1 MLEACEQVLRAFVVG
16 PREGDM
22 AALVSRLERA
32 TFLVGAVAILGFS
45 ANEDEIKS
53 TSTAAAGGSKKKGGK
68 SGGGG
73 AAAAATAAGSG
84 PLIRV
89 PVPPAITSLLRVLLL
104 PEIRAL
110 DEAAAGAHAY
120 SHTQQ
125 VAAAEGGNSEGEAV
139 PVPEQVRALAFL
151 SLGKACLRDK
161 ALAKENVNLF
171 VRELAVGAS
180 AAIKSNALLILGD
193 LCVRCVSR
201 HGSLVASS
209 YIDRRKAQPIIII
222 LPAHQTTGTP
232 HWWSGTCPPWPAAC
246 RTRARSSAATRWR
259 SSRSSCFRTTS
270 SGAASSSTATWPS
283 SSTATRGA

>member
-16 PREGDM
+16 PREGDV

-53 TSTAAAGGSKKKGGK
+53 TSTAAAGGSKKKGGT
-68 SGGGG
+68 SGGG
-73 AAAAATAAGSG
+73 AAATAAGSG

-104 PEIRAL
+104 PEIRPL

-193 LCVRCVSR
+193 LCVRCVLPR
-201 HGSLVASS
+201 HGSLVTSS
-209 YIDRRKAQPIIII
+209 YIDR
-222 LPAHQTTGTP
+222 
-232 HWWSGTCPPWPAAC
+232 
-246 RTRARSSAATRWR
+246 
-259 SSRSSCFRTTS
+259 
-270 SGAASSSTATWPS
+270 
-283 SSTATRGA
+283 

>member
-53 TSTAAAGGSKKKGGK
+53 TSSAAGSKKKGGK
-68 SGGGG
+68 SAGGT
-73 AAAAATAAGSG
+73 ATAAGNG

-104 PEIRAL
+104 PEIRPL
-110 DEAAAGAHAY
+110 DDAAAGANAY

-125 VAAAEGGNSEGEAV
+125 VAAAEGGSGGEETV

-193 LCVRCVSR
+193 LCVRCVV
-201 HGSLVASS
+201 HA
-209 YIDRRKAQPIIII
+209 
-222 LPAHQTTGTP
+222 LPRLFV
-232 HWWSGTCPPWPAAC
+232 AC
-246 RTRARSSAATRWR
+246 RRRST
-259 SSRSSCFRTTS
+259 
-270 SGAASSSTATWPS
+270 
-283 SSTATRGA
+283 